1 MVIIVWRL
9 SLGHYNFATAVDA
22 PFAGIEVH
30 FPSNG
35 YVTTF
40 ESYHLFKWLNIFSKK
55 SSYSIANE
63 LLKLKWNEQY
73 FTEISYPL

>member
-40 ESYHLFKWLNIFSKK
+40 ESYHLFQWLNIFSKK
-55 SSYSIANE
+55 RHIKYNGI
-63 LLKLKWNEQY
+63 Q
-73 FTEISYPL
+73 